1 MAFDP
6 AIEIDI
12 TDIEFEFGTAY
23 VADSGFGA
31 FSVGVELPVPD
42 PEIEFGTYS
51 CYVESGGPSNY
62 ASSFELDAL
71 EIEFCVPYVTV
82 NHDCTWLPGVEGLT
96 SYAILWPGGDGV
108 HIFPSVEIVWEWP
121 EPADIRGTGIGFEL
135 TQDSGIEFAETIQ
148 IAGRGIGI
156 EFAMEL

>member
-12 TDIEFEFGTAY
+12 TGLLEFSTSCIA
-23 VADSGFGA
+23 SGGGGIF
-31 FSVGVELPVPD
+31 FNGVELPD
-42 PEIEFGTYS
+42 PEIEFS
-51 CYVESGGPSNY
+51 SACVSSGGGEVFTKSL
-62 ASSFELDAL
+62 ELEQP
-71 EIEFCVPYVTV
+71 EIEFGVPYVTV
-82 NHDCTWLPGVEGLT
+82 NHDCTWPPGTEGLAA
-96 SYAILWPGGDGV
+96 SAILWPGGDGV

-121 EPADIRGTGIGFEL
+121 EPTDIRGTGIGFEL

>member
-1 MAFDP
+1 MAFDL

-12 TDIEFEFGTAY
+12 TGLLEFSTPCAS
-23 VADSGFGA
+23 SGGG
-31 FSVGVELPVPD
+31 GVFLSGMELPD
-42 PEIEFGTYS
+42 PEIEFS
-51 CYVESGGPSNY
+51 SACVSFGGGEVFTKSL
-62 ASSFELDAL
+62 ELEQP
-71 EIEFCVPYVTV
+71 EIEKATV
-82 NHDCTWLPGVEGLT
+82 FVDTPKHKTYTAGNEGLAP
-96 SYAILWPGGDGV
+96 YAILWPGGDGV

-121 EPADIRGTGIGFEL
+121 EPTDIRGTGIGFEL